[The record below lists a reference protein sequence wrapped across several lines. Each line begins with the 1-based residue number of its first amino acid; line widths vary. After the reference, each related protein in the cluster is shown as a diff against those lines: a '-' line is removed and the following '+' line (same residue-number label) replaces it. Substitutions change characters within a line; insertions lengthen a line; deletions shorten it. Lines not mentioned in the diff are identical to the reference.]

1 MIIKKLALLS
11 VLTVTLFGCGASTP
25 KIAPLVDLEQ
35 PTHKANLSKIG
46 SDTELWSL
54 EDGVS
59 VGISPFA
66 QKSTLNYPPPP
77 KITSQLGYV
86 PPPKDKARVLSPGE
100 THFFGF
106 VVTKDF
112 AAATQAYLNGEGQKA
127 IVILDKMERESAKN
141 HPAMNWRISH
151 LRVMVHMQRG
161 EIPQG
166 EAEIPRMEQREIAIL
181 GSNLASRALRA
192 ELRMWAGDFPRAI
205 ADAGQ
210 VLQAIGDWS
219 MPTSYMMPP
228 SNSEMTK
235 LGVTTEAKM
244 RSQAVMGS
252 SLFLQQR
259 FSEAAPWLEAL
270 DAQANDVFYVFSHP
284 LYGSFVKPY
293 MDAFYG
299 RGNGQALLA
308 TTIMATKEDRERGGR
323 LFARAT
329 DYFNAMGYRPGI
341 VVVES
346 LKAWALL
353 LVEDYEAANTQAIK
367 ALGLAEKSG
376 LLDFVWRIEILR
388 GEALFKVGRI
398 AEAEESLRRGQSVV
412 DLIIGTLRSDKAKVR
427 FGADKEQLTKILS
440 QIDTQKQD
448 WHTLFEDLE
457 RGRARAFI
465 DMLGRKVAP
474 QGRQEKLVAKIK
486 SVDKKI
492 LIARQRNSAL
502 ISNKTHEINQEPEL
516 LKQRNS
522 LMVALRRA
530 DPELADLFSVS
541 TTSLEN
547 VQKELKPGEVLYYAL
562 PVIADKPLQF
572 LKISSTN
579 AELEEIDLTAEQ
591 LRTHLDA
598 FTAARIGEE
607 DVFATLYQK
616 RGIKV
621 VKKTAEESVA
631 DLEPFEQ
638 EELIL
643 KSLSQKLGVEDW
655 SASKAVYIV
664 PGGDLFFVPWGGL
677 NIKVPVVVLPT
688 GGWIL
693 RVKNQLKAM
702 QQAVL
707 VGDPAF
713 GGVLSQLSGAKKEAQ
728 QIAQQYGSQP
738 LIGKDATKSALRLAV
753 GGGVDMLHLATH
765 AYYDSNRPLQ
775 SALFL
780 SNGTK
785 ATALT
790 AKEIFL
796 HPLSAQLVV
805 LSACETGMGQVIAG
819 DDLLGLSRSFYL
831 GGTSTLL
838 SSLWPVEDR
847 ATLLFM
853 EHFHKQAKNGDFG
866 NAWLSARDA
875 VKKAGYPPSSYG
887 AFNLGGSFGSR

>member
-1 MIIKKLALLS
+1 MILMRLIFAFIITFL
-11 VLTVTLFGCGASTP
+11 LFGCGASTP
-25 KIAPLVDLEQ
+25 KIAPLVDLEL
-35 PTHKANLSKIG
+35 PSPKTNVG
-46 SDTELWSL
+46 SDSELWSL
-54 EDGVS
+54 DNGVS
-59 VGISPFA
+59 VGVSPFS
-66 QKSTLNYPPPP
+66 QKKSLKYPTPP
-77 KITSQLGYV
+77 KITSQLPYV
-86 PPPKDKARVLSPGE
+86 SPPRDKARVLSPGE

-106 VVTKDF
+106 KVTKDF
-112 AAATQAYLNGEGQKA
+112 AAATHAYLNGKGGKA
-127 IVILDKMERESAKN
+127 IAVLDRLEKESENN

-151 LRVMVHMQRG
+151 LRVLVHMQRG

-181 GSNLASRALRA
+181 GTNLASRALRA
-192 ELRMWAGDFPRAI
+192 ELRMWAGDFSRAI
-205 ADAGQ
+205 SDAGQ
-210 VLQAIGDWS
+210 VLEAIGDWS
-219 MPTSYMMPP
+219 MPTSYLMPP

-252 SLFLQQR
+252 SLFLQHR
-259 FSEAAPWLEAL
+259 FDEAAPWLEAL

-284 LYGSFVKPY
+284 LYGRFVKPY

-308 TTIMATKEDRERGGR
+308 TTIMATKGDVKGSER

-329 DYFNAMGYRPGI
+329 DYFDAMGYGPGI

-346 LKAWALL
+346 LKAWAMLL
-353 LVEDYEAANTQAIK
+353 AKDYEAANTQAKK
-367 ALGLAEKSG
+367 ALALAEKSG

-388 GEALFKVGRI
+388 GEALFKAGRV

-412 DLIIGTLRSDKAKVR
+412 DLIIGTLQSDKAKVR
-427 FGADKEQLTKILS
+427 FGADKDQLTRILS
-440 QIDTQKQD
+440 QIDKQKKD
-448 WHTLFEDLE
+448 WPTLFEDLE

-465 DMLGRKVAP
+465 DMLGRKVTP

-486 SVDKKI
+486 NVDKKI

-502 ISNKTHEINQEPEL
+502 ISNKTRKENQEPKL

-522 LMVALRRA
+522 LMAELRRQ

-541 TTSLEN
+541 TTTLVQ
-547 VQKELKPGEVLYYAL
+547 VQKELKAGEVLYYAL
-562 PVIADKPLQF
+562 PAIGDKPLQF
-572 LKISSTN
+572 LKISNTS
-579 AELEEIDLTAEQ
+579 AQLETVNLTTKQ
-591 LRTHLDA
+591 LRTHIDA

-607 DVFATLYQK
+607 ELFATLYKK
-616 RGIKV
+616 RGVKV
-621 VKKTAEESVA
+621 VNKAVGSIA
-631 DLEPFEQ
+631 DLEPIEQ

-643 KSLSQKLGVEDW
+643 KSLGQKLGVEGW

-664 PGGDLFFVPWGGL
+664 PSGDLFFIPWGGL

-707 VGDPAF
+707 VGDPTF
-713 GGVLSQLSGAKKEAQ
+713 GGTLSQLSGAKKEARL
-728 QIAQQYGSQP
+728 IAQQYGSQA
-738 LIGKDATKSALRLAV
+738 LIGKGATKPALRSAV
-753 GGGVDMLHLATH
+753 SSGVDMLHLATH
-765 AYYDSNRPLQ
+765 AYYDSNYPLE

-780 SNGTK
+780 SNGKK
-785 ATALT
+785 ATSLT

-796 HPLSAQLVV
+796 RPLPAQLVV

-831 GGTSTLL
+831 GGTSALL

-866 NAWLSARDA
+866 FAWLGARDA
-875 VKKAGYPPSSYG
+875 VKNAGYPPSSYG
-887 AFNLGGSFGSR
+887 AFNLGGSLGSR